1 MTVNQEVVTLEAKQG
16 QKWEDTG
23 EAIATHDGVH
33 IVFLP
38 KGGLPGQEV
47 RVTLEP
53 IREDKRGRMMYRG
66 RPAPVTYTERWQDR
80 GDGTASKVTVQTDW
94 LGNEQVWD
102 EGSEVRKLER
112 RDGHVRTQPNFVLVW
127 GSDLATTVLEDRQV
141 RLVTEEAEEV
151 RSGEVVWVKTGEREE
166 PLPVVAYPP
175 TRLGTH
181 FQYWEPTRLEY
192 PAHLKLSVQVFYMK
206 PRVTE
211 PGEYETFES
220 LMFTWEELP
229 AWFRDEVESRYPVC
243 SCGRQ
248 RRDTQVADGYGR
260 CEQCRAEDTCE
271 RCGKKPIKV
280 AVVAG
285 QLVCAACKPY
295 GEQEELIKTYLSVEM
310 RQAIAAE
317 AGRLQ
322 AVQALGTEAGMAV
335 LEAGLGHVSFAHD
348 RRTLMNRWGGYQWYH
363 FTAEGVFGTKFAPVA
378 LMVLQAL
385 PQAAG
390 NGLVELVSWL
400 SGQLK
405 ATNANDHY
413 LRTQVGGETG
423 VAPVVTEDL
432 LRQIVAK
439 LEAGEPILAEWLRQP
454 EAARVEA
461 LAAYRRAVEA
471 KLHEEPWEP
480 VGRLFDKATKAL
492 QGTEQDYASAL
503 AVLEEAFAAAKRLK
517 VLDELVAR
525 EYTTCPVC
533 GEDLDLSEGR
543 RSHCCSSEQEA
554 LRAKGGHQDFPVKVS
569 HVGEAVLVELVAECD
584 EGGYY
589 DLRLRV
595 NREAVVNDPNA
606 IETKV
611 LWRQPNARERK
622 LTEKLARQRQALEAI
637 ERELS
642 HGNRVVCQLADDTN
656 RLSEEQRAGGIRQLQ
671 SRGRFTGGVEFQHAP
686 GEDKWRQYDD
696 VEAIFSCRVYP
707 DSPDQPQPGETWIL
721 LVKFQITIAQGG
733 IPVLAANPRFRDDR
747 QLIRTEIARL
757 EAQLEAERGKVASF
771 VDEAFDEDGVPQTA
785 MAAAFAEA
793 LGQRNGAV

>member
-38 KGGLPGQEV
+38 KGAQPGQEV

-102 EGSEVRKLER
+102 EGAETRKLER
-112 RDGHVRTQPNFVLVW
+112 RDGRTRTQSNYFLVW

-151 RSGEVVWVKTGEREE
+151 RNGEVVWVKTGEREE
-166 PLPVVAYPP
+166 PLPVVTYPP
-175 TRLGTH
+175 TRLGTY

-206 PRVTE
+206 PRATE

-220 LMFTWEELP
+220 VGFEWEALP
-229 AWFRDEVESRYPVC
+229 GWFRAEVEARYPVC

-248 RRDTQVADGYGR
+248 RRDAEVADGYTK
-260 CEQCRAEDTCE
+260 CELCRAEDTCE
-271 RCGKKPIKV
+271 RCGKQPTRV
-280 AVVAG
+280 TVVAG
-285 QLVCAACKPY
+285 QLVCTACKPY
-295 GEQEELIKTYLSVEM
+295 GEQEELISSHLSAEQ
-310 RQAIAAE
+310 RQAIAEE

-322 AVQALGTEAGMAV
+322 AGQALGTEAGMAV

-348 RRTLMNRWGGYQWYH
+348 RRTLTNRWGGYQWYF
-363 FTAEGVFGTKFAPVA
+363 FTDEGVHGSKFAPAA

-405 ATNANDHY
+405 ATSTNDHY
-413 LRTQVGGETG
+413 LWTQVNGETG
-423 VAPVVTEDL
+423 VTPTVTETS

-439 LEAGEPILAEWLRQP
+439 LKAGEPVLADWLRQP
-454 EAARVEA
+454 EVARVEA
-461 LAAYRRAVEA
+461 LAAYQRAAEA

-492 QGTEQDYASAL
+492 QGTEQDYAVAL
-503 AVLEEAFAAAKRLK
+503 AVLEDAFVAAKRLRI
-517 VLDELVAR
+517 LDELLVR

-533 GEDLDLSEGR
+533 GEDLDFHERGG
-543 RSHCCSSEQEA
+543 SHYCSEQEA
-554 LRAKGGHQDFPVKVS
+554 LRAKGGHQDLVVKVS
-569 HVGEAVLVELVAECD
+569 RIGESTLVELVAEYD
-584 EGGYY
+584 GYGHY
-589 DLRLRV
+589 DLRLRTHP
-595 NREAVVNDPNA
+595 EVVVDNPDA
-606 IETKV
+606 IETKI
-611 LWRQPNARERK
+611 LWRQPNARERQ
-622 LTEKLARQRQALEAI
+622 LAEKLAQQRGALESI

-642 HGNRVVCQLADDTN
+642 HGNRVVCRLVDDTD
-656 RLSEEQRAGGIRQLQ
+656 RLTPEQRAEGIRQLQ

-686 GEDKWRQYDD
+686 EEEKWRQYDD

-707 DSPDQPQPGETWIL
+707 DSCDRPQPGETWIL
-721 LVKFQITIAQGG
+721 LVKFQITVAQGG

-747 QLIRTEIARL
+747 QLIRAEIVRL
-757 EAQLEAERGKVASF
+757 EAQLESERGRTASF
-771 VDEAFDEDGVPQTA
+771 VENPFDEDGFPQTA
-785 MAAAFAEA
+785 MAAAFAGVLEQ
-793 LGQRNGAV
+793 LNGAV